1 MIEKELKKLRD
12 TVHSL
17 SSRLDALI
25 EEQSQ
30 QPKQEPRQFYPVTV
44 RQIRGRFVMGADG
57 SEVVISFQ
65 CSWQEEQKSHCKWV
79 YVEVYRNHTVK
90 VIREGASGIMVPVA
104 SDSTLPDFITQLLR
118 GLAEKGGSSG
128 NIIFSANAQKML
140 KRIHAEW
147 LGELK

>member
-1 MIEKELKKLRD
+1 MIEKELKELRD

-30 QPKQEPRQFYPVTV
+30 PKTEPFCGHYVTV
-44 RQIRGRFVMGADG
+44 GQLKGRFVMGSEG

-65 CSWQEEQKSHCKWV
+65 CTWEEEQKTHSKWV

-128 NIIFSANAQKML
+128 NIIFSADAQKML
-140 KRIHAEW
+140 KRIHTEW